1 MSYNRNIINQ
11 GRILMAEIYL
21 RRAQAQDLAAI
32 MKIIDD
38 AKNLLKKNGSPQWQ
52 NGYPNRE
59 TFAQDI
65 ATQTNWVL
73 INGNKVAATATL
85 QLTPEPTYRN
95 ITQGQWQQP
104 DEPYATIHRV
114 GQWQQPDEPYATIHR
129 VAISS
134 NYRGQGLSK
143 LLFSNLL
150 TVGQMQ
156 GIKNFRIDT
165 HRNNKAMQHIVENF
179 NFKRRGIIKVND
191 QNDPERLAYELN
203 LGSHHKLTRIN
214 NNFMQPLIDKL

>member
-11 GRILMAEIYL
+11 GRIIMAEIYL
-21 RRAQAQDLAAI
+21 RRAQLQDLTAT
-32 MKIIDD
+32 MKITDD
-38 AKNLLKKNGSPQWQ
+38 AKELLKKNGSPQWQ
-52 NGYPNRE
+52 NGYPDQE
-59 TFAQDI
+59 TFTQDI
-65 ATQTNWVL
+65 VMQTNWIL
-73 INGNKVAATATL
+73 INDNKVVATATL

-95 ITQGQWQQP
+95 ITQ
-104 DEPYATIHRV
+104 

-156 GIKNFRIDT
+156 GIKNFRVDT
-165 HRNNKAMQHIVENF
+165 HRSNKAMQHIAENF
-179 NFKRRGIIKVND
+179 NFKKRGIIKVND

>member
-11 GRILMAEIYL
+11 GRIIMAEIYL
-21 RRAQAQDLAAI
+21 RRAQLQDLTAI

-38 AKNLLKKNGSPQWQ
+38 AKELLKKNGSPQWQ
-52 NGYPNRE
+52 NGYPDQE
-59 TFAQDI
+59 TFTQDI
-65 ATQTNWVL
+65 VMQTNWIL
-73 INGNKVAATATL
+73 INDNKVVTSATL

-95 ITQGQWQQP
+95 ITQ
-104 DEPYATIHRV
+104 

-156 GIKNFRIDT
+156 GIKNFRVDT
-165 HRNNKAMQHIVENF
+165 HRSNKAMQHIAENF
-179 NFKRRGIIKVND
+179 NFKKRGIIKVND

>member
-11 GRILMAEIYL
+11 GRIIMAEIYL
-21 RRAQAQDLAAI
+21 RRAQLQDLTAI

-38 AKNLLKKNGSPQWQ
+38 AKELLKKNGSPQWQ
-52 NGYPNRE
+52 NGYPDQE
-59 TFAQDI
+59 TFTQDI
-65 ATQTNWVL
+65 VMQTNWIL
-73 INGNKVAATATL
+73 INDNKVVATATL

-95 ITQGQWQQP
+95 ITQ
-104 DEPYATIHRV
+104 

-156 GIKNFRIDT
+156 GIKNFWVDT
-165 HRNNKAMQHIVENF
+165 HRSNKAMQHIAENF
-179 NFKRRGIIKVND
+179 NFKKRGIIKVND

>member
-11 GRILMAEIYL
+11 GRIIMAEIYL
-21 RRAQAQDLAAI
+21 RRAQLQDLTAI

-38 AKNLLKKNGSPQWQ
+38 AKELLKKNGSPQWQ
-52 NGYPNRE
+52 NGYPDQE
-59 TFAQDI
+59 TVTQDI
-65 ATQTNWVL
+65 VMQTNWIL
-73 INGNKVAATATL
+73 INDNKVVATATL

-95 ITQGQWQQP
+95 ITQ
-104 DEPYATIHRV
+104 

-156 GIKNFRIDT
+156 GIKNFRVDT
-165 HRNNKAMQHIVENF
+165 HRSNKAMQHIAENF
-179 NFKRRGIIKVND
+179 NFKKRGIIKVND

>member
-1 MSYNRNIINQ
+1 
-11 GRILMAEIYL
+11 MAEIYL
-21 RRAQAQDLAAI
+21 RRAQLQDLPAI

-38 AKNLLKKNGSPQWQ
+38 AKELLKKNGSPQWQ
-52 NGYPNRE
+52 NGYPNQE
-59 TFAQDI
+59 TLTQDI
-65 ATQTNWVL
+65 AMQTTWVL
-73 INGNKVAATATL
+73 INDNKVAATATL

-95 ITQGQWQQP
+95 ITQ
-104 DEPYATIHRV
+104 

-156 GIKNFRIDT
+156 GIKNFRVDT
-165 HRNNKAMQHIVENF
+165 HRSNKAMQHIAENF
-179 NFKRRGIIKVND
+179 NFKKRGIIKVND

>member
-11 GRILMAEIYL
+11 GRIIMAEIYL
-21 RRAQAQDLAAI
+21 RRAQLQDLTAI

-38 AKNLLKKNGSPQWQ
+38 AKELLKKNGSPQWQ
-52 NGYPNRE
+52 NGYPDQE
-59 TFAQDI
+59 TFTQDI
-65 ATQTNWVL
+65 MMQTNWIL
-73 INGNKVAATATL
+73 INDNKVVATATL

-95 ITQGQWQQP
+95 ITQ
-104 DEPYATIHRV
+104 

-156 GIKNFRIDT
+156 GIKNFRVDT
-165 HRNNKAMQHIVENF
+165 HRSNKAMQHIAENF
-179 NFKRRGIIKVND
+179 NFKKRGIIKVND

>member
-1 MSYNRNIINQ
+1 
-11 GRILMAEIYL
+11 MAEIYL
-21 RRAQAQDLAAI
+21 RRAQLQDLTAI

-38 AKNLLKKNGSPQWQ
+38 AKELLKKNGSPQWQ
-52 NGYPNRE
+52 NGYPDQE
-59 TFAQDI
+59 TFTQDI
-65 ATQTNWVL
+65 VMQTNWIL
-73 INGNKVAATATL
+73 INDNKVVATATL
-85 QLTPEPTYRN
+85 QLTLEPTYRN
-95 ITQGQWQQP
+95 ITQ
-104 DEPYATIHRV
+104 

-156 GIKNFRIDT
+156 GIKNFRVDT
-165 HRNNKAMQHIVENF
+165 HRSNKAMQHIAENF
-179 NFKRRGIIKVND
+179 NFKKRGIIKVND
-191 QNDPERLAYELN
+191 QNNPERLAYELN

>member
-1 MSYNRNIINQ
+1 
-11 GRILMAEIYL
+11 MAEIYL
-21 RRAQAQDLAAI
+21 RRAQLQDLPAI

-38 AKNLLKKNGSPQWQ
+38 AKELLKKNGSPQWQ
-52 NGYPNRE
+52 NGYPNQE
-59 TFAQDI
+59 TLTQDS
-65 ATQTNWVL
+65 AMQTNWVL
-73 INGNKVAATATL
+73 INDNKVAATATL

-95 ITQGQWQQP
+95 ITQ
-104 DEPYATIHRV
+104 

-156 GIKNFRIDT
+156 GIKNFRVDT
-165 HRNNKAMQHIVENF
+165 HRSNKAMQHIAENF
-179 NFKRRGIIKVND
+179 NFKKRGIIKVND

>member
-21 RRAQAQDLAAI
+21 RRAQTQDLAAI

-52 NGYPNRE
+52 NGYPNQE
-59 TFAQDI
+59 TLTQDI
-65 ATQTNWVL
+65 AMQTNWVL
-73 INGNKVAATATL
+73 INDNKVAATATL

-95 ITQGQWQQP
+95 ITQ
-104 DEPYATIHRV
+104 

-156 GIKNFRIDT
+156 GIKNFRVDT
-165 HRNNKAMQHIVENF
+165 HRSNKAMQHIAENF
-179 NFKRRGIIKVND
+179 NFKKRGIIKVND

>member
-1 MSYNRNIINQ
+1 MAYNRNIINQ

-21 RRAQAQDLAAI
+21 RRAQTQDLAAI

-38 AKNLLKKNGSPQWQ
+38 AKELLKKNGSPQWQ
-52 NGYPNRE
+52 NGYPNQE
-59 TFAQDI
+59 NFTQDI
-65 ATQTNWVL
+65 AMQTNWIL
-73 INGNKVAATATL
+73 INDNKVVATATL
-85 QLTPEPTYRN
+85 QLTPEPTYHN

-104 DEPYATIHRV
+104 N
-114 GQWQQPDEPYATIHR
+114 EPYATIHR

-165 HRNNKAMQHIVENF
+165 HRSNKAMQHIAENF
-179 NFKRRGIIKVND
+179 DFKKRGIIKVND

-214 NNFMQPLIDKL
+214 NNFMQPLIDRL

>member
-1 MSYNRNIINQ
+1 
-11 GRILMAEIYL
+11 MAEIYL
-21 RRAQAQDLAAI
+21 RRAQLQDLTAI

-38 AKNLLKKNGSPQWQ
+38 AKELLKKNGSLQWQ
-52 NGYPNRE
+52 NGYPDQE
-59 TFAQDI
+59 TFTQDI
-65 ATQTNWVL
+65 VMQTNWIL
-73 INGNKVAATATL
+73 INDNKVVATATL

-95 ITQGQWQQP
+95 ITQ
-104 DEPYATIHRV
+104 

-156 GIKNFRIDT
+156 GIKNFRVDT
-165 HRNNKAMQHIVENF
+165 HRSNKAMQHIAENF
-179 NFKRRGIIKVND
+179 NFKKRGIIKVND
-191 QNDPERLAYELN
+191 QNNPERLAYELN

>member
-1 MSYNRNIINQ
+1 
-11 GRILMAEIYL
+11 MAEIYL
-21 RRAQAQDLAAI
+21 RRAQLQDLPAI

-38 AKNLLKKNGSPQWQ
+38 AKELLKKNGSPQWQ
-52 NGYPNRE
+52 NGYPNQE
-59 TFAQDI
+59 NFTQDI
-65 ATQTNWVL
+65 AMQTNWIL
-73 INGNKVAATATL
+73 INDNKVVATATL

-95 ITQGQWQQP
+95 ITQG
-104 DEPYATIHRV
+104 R
-114 GQWQQPDEPYATIHR
+114 WQQPDEPYATIHR

-156 GIKNFRIDT
+156 GIKNFRVDT
-165 HRNNKAMQHIVENF
+165 HRSNKAMQHIAENF
-179 NFKRRGIIKVND
+179 NFKKRGIIKVND

>member
-11 GRILMAEIYL
+11 GRIIMAEIYL
-21 RRAQAQDLAAI
+21 RRAQLQDLPAI

-38 AKNLLKKNGSPQWQ
+38 AKELLKKNGSPQWQ
-52 NGYPNRE
+52 NGYPNQE
-59 TFAQDI
+59 TFTQDI
-65 ATQTNWVL
+65 AMQTNWVL
-73 INGNKVAATATL
+73 INDNKVAATATL

-95 ITQGQWQQP
+95 ITQ
-104 DEPYATIHRV
+104 

-156 GIKNFRIDT
+156 GIKNFRVDT
-165 HRNNKAMQHIVENF
+165 HRSNKAMQHIAENF
-179 NFKRRGIIKVND
+179 NFKKRGIIKVND

>member
-11 GRILMAEIYL
+11 GRIIMAEIYL
-21 RRAQAQDLAAI
+21 RRAQLQDLTAI

-38 AKNLLKKNGSPQWQ
+38 AKELLKKNGSPQWQ
-52 NGYPNRE
+52 NGYPDQE
-59 TFAQDI
+59 TFTQDI
-65 ATQTNWVL
+65 VMQTNWIL
-73 INGNKVAATATL
+73 INDNKVVATATL

-95 ITQGQWQQP
+95 ITQ
-104 DEPYATIHRV
+104 

-156 GIKNFRIDT
+156 GIKNFRVDT
-165 HRNNKAMQHIVENF
+165 HRSNKAMQHIAENF
-179 NFKRRGIIKVND
+179 NFKKRGIIKVND

-214 NNFMQPLIDKL
+214 NSFMQPLIDKL

>member
-11 GRILMAEIYL
+11 GRIIMAEIYL
-21 RRAQAQDLAAI
+21 RRAQLQDLTAI

-38 AKNLLKKNGSPQWQ
+38 AKELLKKNGSPQWQ
-52 NGYPNRE
+52 NGYPDQE
-59 TFAQDI
+59 PFTQDI
-65 ATQTNWVL
+65 VMQTNWIL
-73 INGNKVAATATL
+73 INDNKVVATATL

-95 ITQGQWQQP
+95 ITQ
-104 DEPYATIHRV
+104 

-156 GIKNFRIDT
+156 GIKNFRVDT
-165 HRNNKAMQHIVENF
+165 HRSNKAMQHIAENF
-179 NFKRRGIIKVND
+179 NFKKRGIIKVND

>member
-11 GRILMAEIYL
+11 GRIIMAEIYL
-21 RRAQAQDLAAI
+21 RRAQLQDLTAI

-38 AKNLLKKNGSPQWQ
+38 AKELLKKNGSPQWQ
-52 NGYPNRE
+52 NGYPDQE
-59 TFAQDI
+59 TFTQDI
-65 ATQTNWVL
+65 VMQTNWIL
-73 INGNKVAATATL
+73 INDNKVVATATL

-95 ITQGQWQQP
+95 ITQ
-104 DEPYATIHRV
+104 

-156 GIKNFRIDT
+156 GIKNFRFDT
-165 HRNNKAMQHIVENF
+165 HRSNKAMQHIAENF
-179 NFKRRGIIKVND
+179 NFKKRGIIKVND

>member
-1 MSYNRNIINQ
+1 
-11 GRILMAEIYL
+11 MAEIYL
-21 RRAQAQDLAAI
+21 RRAQLQDLTAI

-38 AKNLLKKNGSPQWQ
+38 AKELLKKNGSPQWQ
-52 NGYPNRE
+52 NGYPDQE
-59 TFAQDI
+59 TFTQDI
-65 ATQTNWVL
+65 VMQTNWIL
-73 INGNKVAATATL
+73 INDNKVVATATL

-95 ITQGQWQQP
+95 ITQ
-104 DEPYATIHRV
+104 

-156 GIKNFRIDT
+156 GIKNFRVDT
-165 HRNNKAMQHIVENF
+165 HRSNKAMQHIAENF
-179 NFKRRGIIKVND
+179 NFKKRGIIKVND
-191 QNDPERLAYELN
+191 QNNPERLAYELN

>member
-1 MSYNRNIINQ
+1 
-11 GRILMAEIYL
+11 MAEIYL
-21 RRAQAQDLAAI
+21 RRAQLQDLPAI

-38 AKNLLKKNGSPQWQ
+38 AKELLKKNGSPQWQ
-52 NGYPNRE
+52 NGYPNQE
-59 TFAQDI
+59 TLTQDI
-65 ATQTNWVL
+65 AMQTNWVL
-73 INGNKVAATATL
+73 INDNKVVATATL

-95 ITQGQWQQP
+95 ITQ
-104 DEPYATIHRV
+104 

-156 GIKNFRIDT
+156 GIKNFRVDT
-165 HRNNKAMQHIVENF
+165 HRSNKAMQHIAENF
-179 NFKRRGIIKVND
+179 NFKKRGIIKVND

>member
-11 GRILMAEIYL
+11 GRIIMAEIYL
-21 RRAQAQDLAAI
+21 RRAQLQDLPAI

-38 AKNLLKKNGSPQWQ
+38 AKELLKKNGSPQWQ
-52 NGYPNRE
+52 NGYPNQE
-59 TFAQDI
+59 NFTQDI
-65 ATQTNWVL
+65 AMQTNWIL
-73 INGNKVAATATL
+73 INDNKVVATATL

-95 ITQGQWQQP
+95 ITQ
-104 DEPYATIHRV
+104 

-156 GIKNFRIDT
+156 GIKNFRVDT
-165 HRNNKAMQHIVENF
+165 HRSNKAMQHIAENF
-179 NFKRRGIIKVND
+179 NFKKRGIIKVND

>member
-1 MSYNRNIINQ
+1 MSYNRNVINQ
-11 GRILMAEIYL
+11 GRILMTEIYL
-21 RRAQAQDLAAI
+21 RRAQTQDLATI
-32 MKIIDD
+32 IKIIDD
-38 AKNLLKKNGSPQWQ
+38 AKDLLKKNGSPQWQ
-52 NGYPNRE
+52 NGYPDQK

-65 ATQTNWVL
+65 AMQTNWIL
-73 INGNKVAATATL
+73 INGNQVAATATL
-85 QLTPEPTYRN
+85 QLTPELTYRN
-95 ITQGQWQQP
+95 ITQ
-104 DEPYATIHRV
+104 

-156 GIKNFRIDT
+156 GIKNFRVDT
-165 HRNNKAMQHIVENF
+165 HRSNKAMQHIVESF
-179 NFKRRGIIKVND
+179 NFKKRGIIKIND
-191 QNDPERLAYELN
+191 RNDPERLAYELN
-203 LGSHHKLTRIN
+203 LGRHHKLTRIN

>member
-1 MSYNRNIINQ
+1 
-11 GRILMAEIYL
+11 MAEIYL
-21 RRAQAQDLAAI
+21 RRAQLQDLPAI

-38 AKNLLKKNGSPQWQ
+38 AKELLKKNGSPQWQ
-52 NGYPNRE
+52 NGYPNQE
-59 TFAQDI
+59 NFTQDI
-65 ATQTNWVL
+65 AMQTNWIL
-73 INGNKVAATATL
+73 INDNKVVATATL

-95 ITQGQWQQP
+95 ITQ
-104 DEPYATIHRV
+104 

-156 GIKNFRIDT
+156 GIKNFRGDT
-165 HRNNKAMQHIVENF
+165 HRSNKAMQHIAENF
-179 NFKRRGIIKVND
+179 NFKKRGIIKVND

>member
-1 MSYNRNIINQ
+1 
-11 GRILMAEIYL
+11 MAEIYL
-21 RRAQAQDLAAI
+21 RRAQLQDLPAI

-38 AKNLLKKNGSPQWQ
+38 AKELLKKNGSPQWQ
-52 NGYPNRE
+52 NGYPNQE
-59 TFAQDI
+59 TFTQDI
-65 ATQTNWVL
+65 AMQTNWVL
-73 INGNKVAATATL
+73 INDNKVAATATL

-95 ITQGQWQQP
+95 ITQ
-104 DEPYATIHRV
+104 

-156 GIKNFRIDT
+156 GIKNFRVDT
-165 HRNNKAMQHIVENF
+165 HRSNKAMQHIAENF
-179 NFKRRGIIKVND
+179 NFKKRGIIKVND

>member
-1 MSYNRNIINQ
+1 
-11 GRILMAEIYL
+11 MAEIYL
-21 RRAQAQDLAAI
+21 RRAQLQDLTAI

-38 AKNLLKKNGSPQWQ
+38 AKELLKKNGSPHWQ
-52 NGYPNRE
+52 NGYPDQE
-59 TFAQDI
+59 TFTQDI
-65 ATQTNWVL
+65 VMQTNWLL
-73 INGNKVAATATL
+73 IHDNKVVATATL

-95 ITQGQWQQP
+95 LTQ
-104 DEPYATIHRV
+104 

-156 GIKNFRIDT
+156 GIKNFRVDT
-165 HRNNKAMQHIVENF
+165 HRSNKAMQHIAENF
-179 NFKRRGIIKVND
+179 NFKKRGIIKVND

>member
-21 RRAQAQDLAAI
+21 RRAQTQDLAAI

-52 NGYPNRE
+52 NGYPNQE
-59 TFAQDI
+59 NFTQDI
-65 ATQTNWVL
+65 AMQTNWIL
-73 INGNKVAATATL
+73 INDNKVVATATL

-95 ITQGQWQQP
+95 ITQ
-104 DEPYATIHRV
+104 

-156 GIKNFRIDT
+156 GIKNFRVDT
-165 HRNNKAMQHIVENF
+165 HRSNKAMQHIAENF
-179 NFKRRGIIKVND
+179 NFKKRGIIKVND

>member
-11 GRILMAEIYL
+11 GRIIMAEIYL
-21 RRAQAQDLAAI
+21 RRAQLQDLPAI

-38 AKNLLKKNGSPQWQ
+38 AKELLKKNGSPQWQ
-52 NGYPNRE
+52 NGYPNQE
-59 TFAQDI
+59 TLTQDI
-65 ATQTNWVL
+65 AMQTNWVL
-73 INGNKVAATATL
+73 INDNKVAATATL

-95 ITQGQWQQP
+95 ITQ
-104 DEPYATIHRV
+104 

-156 GIKNFRIDT
+156 GIKNFRVDT
-165 HRNNKAMQHIVENF
+165 HRSNKAMQHIAENF
-179 NFKRRGIIKVND
+179 NFKKRGIIKVND

-214 NNFMQPLIDKL
+214 NNFMQPLLDKL

>member
-1 MSYNRNIINQ
+1 MAYNRNIINQ

-21 RRAQAQDLAAI
+21 RRAQTQDLAAI

-38 AKNLLKKNGSPQWQ
+38 AKELLKKNGSPQWQ
-52 NGYPNRE
+52 NGYPNQE
-59 TFAQDI
+59 NFTQDI
-65 ATQTNWVL
+65 AMQTNWIL
-73 INGNKVAATATL
+73 INDNKVVATATL
-85 QLTPEPTYRN
+85 QLTPEPTYHN

-104 DEPYATIHRV
+104 N
-114 GQWQQPDEPYATIHR
+114 EPYATIHR

-165 HRNNKAMQHIVENF
+165 HRSNKAMQHIAENF
-179 NFKRRGIIKVND
+179 NFKKRGIIKVND

-203 LGSHHKLTRIN
+203 LGSYHKLTRIN
-214 NNFMQPLIDKL
+214 NNFMQPLIDRL

>member
-1 MSYNRNIINQ
+1 MSYNKNIINQ
-11 GRILMAEIYL
+11 GRIIMAEIYL
-21 RRAQAQDLAAI
+21 RRAQLQDLTAI

-38 AKNLLKKNGSPQWQ
+38 AKELLKKNGSPQWQ
-52 NGYPNRE
+52 NGYPDQE
-59 TFAQDI
+59 TFTQDI
-65 ATQTNWVL
+65 VMQTNWIL
-73 INGNKVAATATL
+73 INDNKVVATATL

-95 ITQGQWQQP
+95 ITQ
-104 DEPYATIHRV
+104 

-156 GIKNFRIDT
+156 GIKNFRVDT
-165 HRNNKAMQHIVENF
+165 HRSNKAMQHIAENF
-179 NFKRRGIIKVND
+179 NFKKRGIIKVND

-203 LGSHHKLTRIN
+203 LGSHHKLTQIN

>member
-1 MSYNRNIINQ
+1 
-11 GRILMAEIYL
+11 MAEIYL
-21 RRAQAQDLAAI
+21 RRAQLQDLTAI

-38 AKNLLKKNGSPQWQ
+38 AKELLKKNGSPQWQ
-52 NGYPNRE
+52 NGYPDQE
-59 TFAQDI
+59 TFTQDI
-65 ATQTNWVL
+65 VMQTNWIL
-73 INGNKVAATATL
+73 INDNKVVTTATL

-95 ITQGQWQQP
+95 ITQ
-104 DEPYATIHRV
+104 R
-114 GQWQQPDEPYATIHR
+114 QWQQPDEPYATIHR

-156 GIKNFRIDT
+156 GIKNFRVDT
-165 HRNNKAMQHIVENF
+165 HRSNKAMQHIAENF
-179 NFKRRGIIKVND
+179 NFKKRGIIKVND

>member
-11 GRILMAEIYL
+11 GRIIMAEIYL
-21 RRAQAQDLAAI
+21 RRAQLQDLTAI

-38 AKNLLKKNGSPQWQ
+38 AKELLKKNGSPQWQ
-52 NGYPNRE
+52 NGYPDQE
-59 TFAQDI
+59 TFTQDI
-65 ATQTNWVL
+65 VMQTNWIL
-73 INGNKVAATATL
+73 INDNKVVATATL

-95 ITQGQWQQP
+95 ITQGQW
-104 DEPYATIHRV
+104 H
-114 GQWQQPDEPYATIHR
+114 QPDEPYATIHR

-156 GIKNFRIDT
+156 GIKNFRVDT
-165 HRNNKAMQHIVENF
+165 HRSNKAMQHIAENF
-179 NFKRRGIIKVND
+179 NFKKRGIIKVND

-203 LGSHHKLTRIN
+203 

>member
-11 GRILMAEIYL
+11 GRIIMAEIYL
-21 RRAQAQDLAAI
+21 RRAQLQDLTAI

-38 AKNLLKKNGSPQWQ
+38 AKELLKKNGSPQWQ
-52 NGYPNRE
+52 NGYPDQE
-59 TFAQDI
+59 TFTQDI
-65 ATQTNWVL
+65 VMQTNWIL
-73 INGNKVAATATL
+73 INDNKVVATATL

-95 ITQGQWQQP
+95 ITQ
-104 DEPYATIHRV
+104 

-156 GIKNFRIDT
+156 GIKNFRVDT
-165 HRNNKAMQHIVENF
+165 HRSNKAMQHIAENF
-179 NFKRRGIIKVND
+179 NFKKRGITKVND

-214 NNFMQPLIDKL
+214 NSFMQPLIDKL

>member
-11 GRILMAEIYL
+11 GRIIMAEIYL
-21 RRAQAQDLAAI
+21 RRAQLQDLAAI

-38 AKNLLKKNGSPQWQ
+38 AKELLKKNGSPQWQ
-52 NGYPNRE
+52 NGYPNQE
-59 TFAQDI
+59 NFTQDI
-65 ATQTNWVL
+65 AMQTNWIL
-73 INGNKVAATATL
+73 INDNKVVATATL

-95 ITQGQWQQP
+95 ITQ
-104 DEPYATIHRV
+104 

-156 GIKNFRIDT
+156 GIKNFRVDT
-165 HRNNKAMQHIVENF
+165 HRSNKAMQHIAENF
-179 NFKRRGIIKVND
+179 NFKKRGIIKVND

>member
-11 GRILMAEIYL
+11 GRIIMAEIYL
-21 RRAQAQDLAAI
+21 RRAQLQDLPAI

-38 AKNLLKKNGSPQWQ
+38 AKELLKKNGSPQWQ
-52 NGYPNRE
+52 NGYPNQE
-59 TFAQDI
+59 TLTQDI
-65 ATQTNWVL
+65 AMQTNWVL
-73 INGNKVAATATL
+73 INDNKVAATATL

-104 DEPYATIHRV
+104 DES
-114 GQWQQPDEPYATIHR
+114 YATIHR

-156 GIKNFRIDT
+156 GIKNFRVDT
-165 HRNNKAMQHIVENF
+165 HRSNKAMQHIAENF
-179 NFKRRGIIKVND
+179 NFKKRGITKVND

-203 LGSHHKLTRIN
+203 LGSHHKFTRIN

>member
-11 GRILMAEIYL
+11 GRIIMAEIYL
-21 RRAQAQDLAAI
+21 RRAQLQDLTAI

-38 AKNLLKKNGSPQWQ
+38 AKELLKKNGSPQWQ
-52 NGYPNRE
+52 NGYPDQE
-59 TFAQDI
+59 TFTQDI
-65 ATQTNWVL
+65 VMQTNWIL
-73 INGNKVAATATL
+73 INDNKVVATATL

-95 ITQGQWQQP
+95 ITQ
-104 DEPYATIHRV
+104 

-156 GIKNFRIDT
+156 GIKNFRVDT
-165 HRNNKAMQHIVENF
+165 HRSNKAMQHIAENF
-179 NFKRRGIIKVND
+179 NFKKRGIIKVND
-191 QNDPERLAYELN
+191 QNDPARLAYELN

>member
-1 MSYNRNIINQ
+1 
-11 GRILMAEIYL
+11 MAEIYL
-21 RRAQAQDLAAI
+21 RRAQLQDLTAI

-38 AKNLLKKNGSPQWQ
+38 AKELLKKNGSPQWQ
-52 NGYPNRE
+52 NGYPDQE
-59 TFAQDI
+59 TFTQDI
-65 ATQTNWVL
+65 VVQTNWIL
-73 INGNKVAATATL
+73 INDNKVVATATL

-95 ITQGQWQQP
+95 ITQ
-104 DEPYATIHRV
+104 

-156 GIKNFRIDT
+156 GIKNFRVDT
-165 HRNNKAMQHIVENF
+165 HRSNKAMQHIAENF
-179 NFKRRGIIKVND
+179 NFKKRGIIKVND
-191 QNDPERLAYELN
+191 QNNPERLAYELN